1 MTAAW
6 RILER
11 GAEPRTA
18 IRLGGIASRIK
29 AVAVDV
35 HARLAARLARRREC
49 RALSRLDDYTLRD
62 IGLSRADVGHDA
74 GDLRGVADLLALL
87 KDLRPH

>member
-1 MTAAW
+1 MSAVW
-6 RILER
+6 RVPEA
-11 GAEPRTA
+11 GEADSRTA
-18 IRLGGIASRIK
+18 VGLGGIASRIK
-29 AVAVDV
+29 AMAVYV
-35 HARLAARLARRREC
+35 YARMGAHRMR

-87 KDLRPH
+87 TDLRPR

>member
-11 GAEPRTA
+11 GAEPLTA
-18 IRLGGIASRIK
+18 VGLGGIASRIK

-35 HARLAARLARRREC
+35 HARMGARRTRRRMR
-49 RALSRLDDYTLRD
+49 RALSQLDDHTLRD
-62 IGLSRADVGHDA
+62 IGLLRADVGHDA